1 MSNSDGEDFQRLAVE
16 LQMLEGTAEAMQR
29 RLSFV
34 NAALRELTYTRLTLE
49 GVEKEQSDASLLVPI
64 GGSSFIMA
72 KLVTTDKIIVG
83 MGAGVSIEKTV
94 VEAKEIVRSRISE
107 LEKSRVEMQQQ
118 LVQIVNKIQEDRT
131 LMNEMLTKR
140 GEAGKKTD
148 VPEA

>member
-1 MSNSDGEDFQRLAVE
+1 MPNSDREDLQRLAVE
-16 LQMLEGTAEAMQR
+16 LQMLEGAAEVMQQ

-34 NAALRELTYTRLTLE
+34 NAALRELTFTRMTIE
-49 GVEKEQSDASLLVPI
+49 GVSKEQSDASVLVPI
-64 GGSSFIMA
+64 GGSSFIKA
-72 KLVTTDKIIVG
+72 NLETTDKIIVG

-94 VEAKEIVRSRISE
+94 VEAKEIVRNRMTE

-140 GEAGKKTD
+140 GEAEKKTD

>member
-16 LQMLEGTAEAMQR
+16 LQMLEGTAEAMQQ

-94 VEAKEIVRSRISE
+94 VEAKEIVRSRLSE
-107 LEKSRVEMQQQ
+107 LEKSRVEIQQQ

-131 LMNEMLTKR
+131 RMNEMLTKH
-140 GEAGKKTD
+140 GEAEKKTD

>member
-1 MSNSDGEDFQRLAVE
+1 
-16 LQMLEGTAEAMQR
+16 
-29 RLSFV
+29 
-34 NAALRELTYTRLTLE
+34 
-49 GVEKEQSDASLLVPI
+49 
-64 GGSSFIMA
+64 MA

-131 LMNEMLTKR
+131 RMNEMLTKH
-140 GEAGKKTD
+140 GEAEKKTD

>member
-1 MSNSDGEDFQRLAVE
+1 MSNSDGEDFQRLAFE
-16 LQMLEGTAEAMQR
+16 LQMLEGTAEAMQQ

-34 NAALRELTYTRLTLE
+34 NAALRELTYTRMTLE

-72 KLVTTDKIIVG
+72 KLEATDKIIVG

-94 VEAKEIVRSRISE
+94 VEAKEIVRSRIGE

-131 LMNEMLTKR
+131 RMNEMLTKH
-140 GEAGKKTD
+140 GEAEKKTD

>member
-1 MSNSDGEDFQRLAVE
+1 MSNSDGEAFQRLAVE
-16 LQMLEGTAEAMQR
+16 LQMLEGTAEAMQQ

-94 VEAKEIVRSRISE
+94 VEAKEIVRSRLSE
-107 LEKSRVEMQQQ
+107 LEKSRVEIQQQ

-131 LMNEMLTKR
+131 RMNEMLTKH
-140 GEAGKKTD
+140 GEAEKKTD

>member
-1 MSNSDGEDFQRLAVE
+1 MSNSDGHDFQRLAVE
-16 LQMLEGTAEAMQR
+16 LQMLEGTTEAMQQ

-94 VEAKEIVRSRISE
+94 VEAKEIVRSRTSE

-118 LVQIVNKIQEDRT
+118 LVQLVNKIQEDRT
-131 LMNEMLTKR
+131 LMNEMLTKH
-140 GEAGKKTD
+140 GEAEKKTD

>member
-16 LQMLEGTAEAMQR
+16 LQMLEGTAEAMQQ

-34 NAALRELTYTRLTLE
+34 NAALRELTYTRMTLE

-72 KLVTTDKIIVG
+72 KLEATDKIIVG

-94 VEAKEIVRSRISE
+94 VEAKEIVRSRLSE
-107 LEKSRVEMQQQ
+107 LEKSRVEIQQQ

-131 LMNEMLTKR
+131 RMNEMLTKH
-140 GEAGKKTD
+140 GEAEKKTD